1 MKKLHFFYLV
11 LSAILV
17 FNLTSCLTIHEKKVV
32 PAPYV
37 PEPSAF
43 QEVEVEDS
51 FNIYFSTA
59 SRPVIDGSFEDWDG
73 LEGIHARTMVYG
85 GTFNPESAD
94 GHFVYRTDGQY
105 LYVFADI
112 SDEDARTNPYEIAQA
127 WRGDSIE
134 LFFGTDT
141 SSHKFYK
148 ASDVRVRIAS
158 NSKTDIND
166 VKVSFNDILTENP
179 DIQVAFVFNDSGYKV
194 EAALP
199 LEDMGGKNLKLKDK
213 VRGDFQINDADGGK
227 ERIRL
232 IHWHSK
238 ADNTYMDASSWGDG
252 KVVPLK

>member
-1 MKKLHFFYLV
+1 VKKFHFIYLV
-11 LSAILV
+11 LGSILIL
-17 FNLTSCLTIHEKKVV
+17 NLTSCLTINEKKAV

-43 QEVEVEDS
+43 QDVEVEDS
-51 FNIYFSTA
+51 FNIYFSKDEL
-59 SRPVIDGSFEDWDG
+59 PVIDGNFDEWEG
-73 LEGIHARTMVYG
+73 LEGIHTRTMVYG
-85 GTFNPESAD
+85 GSFNPESAD
-94 GHFVYRTDGQY
+94 GHFVYRSDGEY
-105 LYVFADI
+105 LYLFADI
-112 SDEDARTNPYEIAQA
+112 TDDDARINPYEIAQA

-158 NSKTDIND
+158 NSKTDMRD
-166 VKVSFNDILTENP
+166 VKVSFNDVLTENP
-179 DIQVAFVFNDSGYKV
+179 DLQVAFVFDERGYKI
-194 EAALP
+194 EAAFP
-199 LEDMGGKNLKLKDK
+199 LEELGGKNLKVKDK

-238 ADNTYMDASSWGDG
+238 ADNTYMDASSWGNG